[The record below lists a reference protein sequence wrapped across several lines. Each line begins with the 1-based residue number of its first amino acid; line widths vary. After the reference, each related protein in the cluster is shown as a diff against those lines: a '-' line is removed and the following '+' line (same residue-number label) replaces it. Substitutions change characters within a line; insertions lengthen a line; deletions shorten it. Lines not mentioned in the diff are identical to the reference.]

1 MANFGRFYLDKEKD
15 MIVELSMEEGELHYE
30 LRTPNHGTGN
40 LITNLAACCDLPLSF
55 DDAGLKVIRG
65 TVPCYIN
72 ANNEEVY
79 IFRLKGTKVANI
91 YPDGAVEMKASI
103 PAISK
108 TLMSQTK
115 DYHIDFQKT
124 VVKTYIFKECKFRTD
139 LHTHMNGNLPADV
152 LIALGIHHQIFY
164 PLYYIKKLGLRL
176 SEAQRAELGAA
187 RKEAEERLLSE
198 GALEGLVGKYYD
210 RKIDD
215 ETGINFARLILE
227 NLPDAAY
234 NIPRIR
240 NSLAVMKDGQAV
252 FTNLEKIYLYRYV
265 FTKGHAAA
273 DAEWPTGDGP
283 GAGVPARMFPLI
295 NQLPDPEI
303 ADALL
308 QMEADRQNPAYAHFT
323 LFQNKLLWIARH
335 YQQTGVVYAEISD
348 TSLVKKAQA
357 PYVLRQIHEC
367 MPAITRETGVL
378 LRFLAALRRI
388 PLVFGPD
395 ARDSL
400 YSLRENLQVLKQVA
414 MDPYVAGSDIVGEE
428 ISDVLDLKP
437 LIREIVA
444 IAANDPTYV
453 VRIHAGENDSLRDN
467 VYNSIRCVKE
477 ALAPGQAMPH
487 IRIGHG
493 LYTANLSSAKGRQ
506 MIADLKESG
515 TVLEFQIT
523 SNVRLNNLSSM
534 SKHPL
539 KAYLKEGILC
549 VQGTDGGALYGT
561 DSIDEELSL
570 EKMLDLSKDD
580 LLAMRAAEDRVLKAS
595 YAAFDMKS
603 TALKA
608 ALNGAEIE
616 AFYTARMEAIEPPAQ
631 SPAGR
636 RGKLFAQ
643 EALASQIAPLMQG
656 RMPVVVMG
664 GSFNNDKHV
673 TRMLPEGQQ
682 LIDYLLEH
690 GDPDKM
696 FFVVGH
702 ELKAYE
708 KYLVQHNQGRFAIYM
723 VVPKTLTEKE
733 KERAEASGLKVRVS
747 IETSKMGLYKT
758 YAYEIFRRRPSV
770 VIAMDGNSAAS
781 NVIQEAKNGKQAVIY
796 INPHSRVLTAKART
810 LGGYTRMLDDPEV
823 SGAEILKEVEG

>member
-1 MANFGRFYLDKEKD
+1 
-15 MIVELSMEEGELHYE
+15 
-30 LRTPNHGTGN
+30 
-40 LITNLAACCDLPLSF
+40 
-55 DDAGLKVIRG
+55 
-65 TVPCYIN
+65 
-72 ANNEEVY
+72 
-79 IFRLKGTKVANI
+79 
-91 YPDGAVEMKASI
+91 
-103 PAISK
+103 
-108 TLMSQTK
+108 
-115 DYHIDFQKT
+115 
-124 VVKTYIFKECKFRTD
+124 
-139 LHTHMNGNLPADV
+139 
-152 LIALGIHHQIFY
+152 
-164 PLYYIKKLGLRL
+164 
-176 SEAQRAELGAA
+176 
-187 RKEAEERLLSE
+187 
-198 GALEGLVGKYYD
+198 
-210 RKIDD
+210 
-215 ETGINFARLILE
+215 
-227 NLPDAAY
+227 
-234 NIPRIR
+234 
-240 NSLAVMKDGQAV
+240 
-252 FTNLEKIYLYRYV
+252 
-265 FTKGHAAA
+265 
-273 DAEWPTGDGP
+273 
-283 GAGVPARMFPLI
+283 
-295 NQLPDPEI
+295 
-303 ADALL
+303 
-308 QMEADRQNPAYAHFT
+308 
-323 LFQNKLLWIARH
+323 
-335 YQQTGVVYAEISD
+335 
-348 TSLVKKAQA
+348 
-357 PYVLRQIHEC
+357 
-367 MPAITRETGVL
+367 
-378 LRFLAALRRI
+378 
-388 PLVFGPD
+388 
-395 ARDSL
+395 
-400 YSLRENLQVLKQVA
+400 
-414 MDPYVAGSDIVGEE
+414 
-428 ISDVLDLKP
+428 
-437 LIREIVA
+437 
-444 IAANDPTYV
+444 
-453 VRIHAGENDSLRDN
+453 
-467 VYNSIRCVKE
+467 
-477 ALAPGQAMPH
+477 
-487 IRIGHG
+487 
-493 LYTANLSSAKGRQ
+493 
-506 MIADLKESG
+506 
-515 TVLEFQIT
+515 
-523 SNVRLNNLSSM
+523 
-534 SKHPL
+534 
-539 KAYLKEGILC
+539 